1 MLSLKQLLCVVLCV
15 SSANVLAT
23 VRVVDFDLDA
33 NLNRIQNG
41 QVIDDEYADWG
52 ILISSC
58 NTNGV
63 AAAGT
68 DRVTG
73 VCNDDPNAANPDYSN
88 RQAAFNTQ
96 ANNTQDPDL
105 EFDKINGSW
114 VGSISGDEYDQLTD
128 YKSYYADIKAQAGTG
143 GGLWS
148 RPGNA
153 LILNEQPCNATSC
166 TNPDDEG
173 TRPGGF
179 FVFDFT
185 DGPVDIL
192 NLDFFDVEG
201 VERTDTT
208 SPQNL
213 IYFFY
218 ADGTSG
224 STQVL
229 APGNNEYARKDF
241 VSTELASLYTNVTKL
256 VVNLPGSGA
265 INNLI
270 VKATEVP
277 GPAGIALFLSAGVIL
292 LRRRKSK

>member
-1 MLSLKQLLCVVLCV
+1 M
-15 SSANVLAT
+15 
-23 VRVVDFDLDA
+23 
-33 NLNRIQNG
+33 
-41 QVIDDEYADWG
+41 
-52 ILISSC
+52 
-58 NTNGV
+58 
-63 AAAGT
+63 
-68 DRVTG
+68 
-73 VCNDDPNAANPDYSN
+73 
-88 RQAAFNTQ
+88 
-96 ANNTQDPDL
+96 
-105 EFDKINGSW
+105 
-114 VGSISGDEYDQLTD
+114 SGDEYDQLTD

-153 LILNEQPCNATSC
+153 LILNEHACDAITC
-166 TNPDDEG
+166 TNPDDEA

-185 DGPVDIL
+185 NGPVDVL

-277 GPAGIALFLSAGVIL
+277 EPAGIALFLSAGLIL
-292 LRRRKSK
+292 LRRKKSK

>member
-1 MLSLKQLLCVVLCV
+1 MLSFKQLLCIGMCI
-15 SSANVLAT
+15 SSANALAT
-23 VRVVDFDLDA
+23 VRVLDFDLDA
-33 NLNRIQNG
+33 NYNKINNG

-52 ILISSC
+52 VLISSC
-58 NTNGV
+58 NTDG
-63 AAAGT
+63 AAAQGT
-68 DRVTG
+68 DRVNG
-73 VCNDDPNAANPDYSN
+73 VCNDSANADFSG

-96 ANNTQDPDL
+96 ENNTRDPDL
-105 EFDKINGSW
+105 EFDKVNGKW
-114 VGSISGDEYDQLTD
+114 QGAISGDKYDKLTD
-128 YKSYYADIKAQAGTG
+128 YKSYYADVKSVAGTG
-143 GGLWS
+143 GGLWT

-153 LILNEQPCNATSC
+153 LILNEQSC
-166 TNPDDEG
+166 STTFCSNPDDEG

-185 DGPVDIL
+185 NGPVDVL

-229 APGNNEYARKDF
+229 APGNNQYARKDF
-241 VSTELASLYTNVTKL
+241 VATELESLYTNVTKL

-270 VKATEVP
+270 VKTTEVSE
-277 GPAGIALFLSAGVIL
+277 PAGIALFLGAGAFMI
-292 LRRRKSK
+292 RRRSKK